1 MSDAYKIIRNFM
13 AFTASPDLKSKVWTW
28 LLDSSGK
35 ERKEKALHQIWD
47 DYHPAADACTR
58 HSLRRFQKKAGFPLC
73 KPSNLYRWARIAA
86 FLLIPLVSIA
96 TAYVY
101 VRLHTHDVRFVECIV
116 PKGEQKEVTL
126 PDGSVITLNSG
137 SVFLYPTHF
146 TGDTRSVYL
155 SGEGHFKVAP
165 DKKLP
170 FVVETNHL
178 DVCVLGTQFNVQAY
192 PLDKRTIT
200 TLETGSV
207 AVRKKNQ
214 TDCFV
219 TLEPNQQLE
228 YENRDGKFYKRNI
241 DASVYS
247 GWTKGEMNFVSQS
260 FREILKTLERR
271 YAVSIRLSS
280 DLTESDRIN
289 SDLYTIK
296 FKYRDSISHVLDIVT
311 KTVGGIT
318 YKVEKDETISI
329 CPLK

>member
-1 MSDAYKIIRNFM
+1 MIRPARNGKKKHSIRYGMIIILRQM
-13 AFTASPDLKSKVWTW
+13 PVPDILYGS
-28 LLDSSGK
+28 
-35 ERKEKALHQIWD
+35 
-47 DYHPAADACTR
+47 
-58 HSLRRFQKKAGFPLC
+58 FKKAGFPLC

-116 PKGEQKEVTL
+116 PKGDQKEVTL

-219 TLEPNQQLE
+219 TLTQPAT
-228 YENRDGKFYKRNI
+228 G
-241 DASVYS
+241 V
-247 GWTKGEMNFVSQS
+247 
-260 FREILKTLERR
+260 
-271 YAVSIRLSS
+271 
-280 DLTESDRIN
+280 
-289 SDLYTIK
+289 
-296 FKYRDSISHVLDIVT
+296 
-311 KTVGGIT
+311 
-318 YKVEKDETISI
+318 
-329 CPLK
+329 